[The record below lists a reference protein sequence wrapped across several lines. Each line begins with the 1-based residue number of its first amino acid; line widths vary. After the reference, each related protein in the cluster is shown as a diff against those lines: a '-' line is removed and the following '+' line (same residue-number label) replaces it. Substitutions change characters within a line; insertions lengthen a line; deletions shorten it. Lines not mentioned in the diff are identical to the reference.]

1 MTLRASSLL
10 PLIGDER
17 LMPHRPIN
25 GLAVASLAP
34 YHSATIRR
42 KIVDDTVDRRVAL
55 ALVFALAAGIAPF
68 PAFGQGKYP
77 ENPIRLIVP
86 RSAGG
91 VVDIIGR
98 QWAERVRTSIG
109 SVFVE
114 NIGGGGGTIG
124 TSAAAHASPN
134 GYTLVIG
141 STSDLVLNP
150 VLMPNLTY
158 DATKDFVPVSIMAIS
173 VGAIIVNAALP
184 VKTLPELVAFAKA
197 NPGKLSYG
205 SAGAG
210 TMANLAGEM
219 FKQLT
224 GLPEIVHIPYKGAA
238 PGLADLVAGHIP
250 MVAATISEAAIELH
264 NSGKVRILVA
274 ASDQRITA
282 VPDVPTSAEAGYPGF
297 IAQLFM
303 GLFAPAGTPKPI
315 IDQLA
320 KATHEVMA
328 DKDFQSKLTAQGYEP
343 VVNSDPTKAAEYMQ
357 EERARWT
364 SVLKASGMK
373 TN

>member
-1 MTLRASSLL
+1 MN
-10 PLIGDER
+10 D
-17 LMPHRPIN
+17 
-25 GLAVASLAP
+25 
-34 YHSATIRR
+34 
-42 KIVDDTVDRRVAL
+42 KFDRRVAL
-55 ALVFALAAGIAPF
+55 ELVLATLVAGIAPF
-68 PAFGQGKYP
+68 PALGQRGYP
-77 ENPIRLIVP
+77 DRPIRLIVP
-86 RSAGG
+86 RPAGG
-91 VVDIIGR
+91 VVDIVGR
-98 QWAERVRTSIG
+98 QWAERVRTSLG
-109 SVFVE
+109 SVFIE
-114 NIGGGGGTIG
+114 NVGGGGGTIG
-124 TSAAAHASPN
+124 TSAAAHASPD

-150 VLMPNLTY
+150 VIMPNITY
-158 DATKDFVPVSIMAIS
+158 DPAKDFAPVSIMAIS
-173 VGAIIVNAALP
+173 VGAIIVNASLP

-219 FKQLT
+219 FKQLA

-250 MVAATISEAAIELH
+250 MVAATISDAAIELH
-264 NSGKVRILVA
+264 KSGKVRILVA

-282 VPDVPTSAEAGYPGF
+282 VPDVPTGAEAGYPGF

-315 IDQLA
+315 IDRLA
-320 KATHEVMA
+320 KATQEAMT

-343 VVNSDPTKAAEYMQ
+343 VVNSDPIKTAAYMQ
-357 EERARWT
+357 EERTRWT
-364 SVLKASGMK
+364 PVLKASGMK
-373 TN
+373 VN